1 MSFTQTID
9 QPHISSAFS
18 MSFKVNSWAVEVW
31 QTTDQP
37 HTLPQYQLF
46 PWILLWQT
54 TDQPHTI
61 INFFH
66 EFYSDKQ
73 LISHTPY
80 QLFPCLLLEQMTDQS
95 HTVSTFSMTYS
106 DKQLISHT
114 PYQLLQ
120 WLLVFFWQTTVQLH
134 TLSAFSTSFKVLL
147 WQTIDQSHTDQGILA
162 AWLVDSSPPRNR
174 LFLSTSLGLT
184 HAQVTSHESDAHE
197 MINIHDTHD

>member
-37 HTLPQYQLF
+37 HTLSQYQLL

-95 HTVSTFSMTYS
+95 HTVSTFSMTF
-106 DKQLISHT
+106 T
-114 PYQLLQ
+114 PTNTLYQLLQ

-134 TLSAFSTSFKVLL
+134 TLSAFSKSVKVLL
-147 WQTIDQSHTDQGILA
+147 WQTIDQSHTEGWPGHSGCLTGWFFPSQEPTFSLHFSRSHTRTSDQSWIRRTP
-162 AWLVDSSPPRNR
+162 D
-174 LFLSTSLGLT
+174 
-184 HAQVTSHESDAHE
+184 D
-197 MINIHDTHD
+197 